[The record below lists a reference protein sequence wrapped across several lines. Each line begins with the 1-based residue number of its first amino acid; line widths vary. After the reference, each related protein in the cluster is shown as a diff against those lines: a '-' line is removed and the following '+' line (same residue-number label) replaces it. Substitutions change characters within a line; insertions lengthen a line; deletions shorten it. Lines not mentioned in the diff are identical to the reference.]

1 MHTALITAVAPAL
14 LALLQVHFREAGLA
28 RETLAFV
35 VQGLASWTLTKLRF
49 SLSTALLCTVTRIRK
64 RAANGCRST
73 HVAPGLLLGHP
84 VAFRAFDRGF
94 SADFKLNP
102 TRTAHAAAIVENQLA
117 DGKTLRHLR
126 AVLAHDGSFVI
137 LGSFG
142 SDGAECVVPLPPAL
156 PAAEADDDD
165 ALLSSDDDS
174 DSD

>member
-1 MHTALITAVAPAL
+1 LITAVAPAL
-14 LALLQVHFREAGLA
+14 RALLHRHFLEAGLA
-28 RETLAFV
+28 PVTLAFV
-35 VQGLASWTLTKLRF
+35 EQGLANWTLRKLRF
-49 SLSTALLCTVTRIRK
+49 SLSIALFSTVARIRK

-73 HVAPGLLLGHP
+73 TVGRGLLNGHP
-84 VAFRAFDRGF
+84 VAFSAFDLGF

-126 AVLAHDGSFVI
+126 AVLADDGSFVI
-137 LGSFG
+137 LGSFD

-174 DSD
+174 DTD